1 MEWYGGCAVRYLK
14 SPNAIGNSWMSISS
28 ITRWLTSLIRPVRT
42 TRFEILLPLNY
53 NDGSEIEAEKFDRT
67 ADELCDRFGGVT
79 QDTVRVTGA
88 WKYGGTRY
96 RDILY
101 RIRID
106 TTDRAAKTFLK
117 DNKETW
123 KARFQQLDIW
133 ITSHEIDVL

>member
-1 MEWYGGCAVRYLK
+1 M
-14 SPNAIGNSWMSISS
+14 NISS
-28 ITRWLTSLIRPVRT
+28 ITRWLASLIRPART

-53 NDGSEIEAEKFDRT
+53 NDGTEIEAEKFDRT
-67 ADELCDRFGGVT
+67 ADELCERFGGVT
-79 QDTVRVTGA
+79 QDAVRVTGT

-106 TTDRAAKTFLK
+106 TTDRAARAFFKA
-117 DNKETW
+117 NKEIW
-123 KARFQQLDIW
+123 KERFRQLDIW